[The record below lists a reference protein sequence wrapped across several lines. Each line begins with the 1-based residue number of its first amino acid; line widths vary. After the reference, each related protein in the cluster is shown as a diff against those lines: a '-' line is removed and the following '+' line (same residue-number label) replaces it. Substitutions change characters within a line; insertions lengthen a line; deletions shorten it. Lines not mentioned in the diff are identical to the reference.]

1 MGIQFKNVS
10 HEYLSIGRS
19 DNAISNI
26 NLNIEK
32 EGEFIAIL
40 GHTGA
45 GKSTLVQHM
54 NALMYPTSGI
64 VTVFGQDLPPKKRER
79 VNHLRRKVGLVFQ
92 FPEYQLFENTII
104 EDISF
109 GPKNFKETK
118 EHALENA
125 KKAAKQVGLDE
136 SMYDKS
142 PFRISGG
149 QMRRVAVAGILAM
162 DPSILVLDEPTRGL
176 DPRGRDEMM
185 EIFNNIHENE
195 NKTIVLI
202 SHDMDIVS
210 KYAKRIIVLNEGKI
224 VFDGCKED
232 LFNHKDFDSFNLDLP
247 TPLKMMKYLS
257 KKLNI
262 EYKELYT
269 LDELTSYLKE
279 VKLWIIK

>member
-210 KYAKRIIVLNEGKI
+210 KYAKRIIVLKEGKI

-257 KKLNI
+257 EKLNI

-269 LDELTSYLKE
+269 LEELTSYLKE